1 MSEYK
6 HLGSSIVGSPLTY
19 TPTGR
24 FPIVGGTVY
33 ETYADLINYVT
44 SDSST
49 AIGGSILFVV
59 ADEDSTKNGAYEVL
73 YNNSTVR
80 DTNNQIPFFINGES
94 NLFVRQLHSE
104 ISDVPTEPVEDIHLT
119 GVELTTEDDN
129 KTYLV
134 FTLSYTDEPIKVD
147 VSELTSSAVVYEIES
162 GTEESDY
169 VHITIDTDEE
179 NLTKTLNVTT
189 KTVALEEATE
199 ENDGLTTAFDVKTY
213 VDSKATETLDSAK
226 TYADEEIET
235 AIETATSDLQTYADG
250 KATDALNSA
259 KTYTDETIETAI
271 TEAKTEINSTIETA
285 VEGAVTTANTYTDTE
300 IANALAN
307 LPEISHDCKL
317 TEDFTTNIKVGFLE
331 SGTNLTTE
339 DTITS
344 ILKRILMQTIGITA
358 VNPTATLSFAS
369 GSGNKEVGTA
379 LGTVTFTLG
388 YKDGYYESADKN
400 YYTDATFNTVNE
412 TTNGKVAAGCTEN
425 TVTLYCNDTVV
436 EGSNTS
442 YTNNTIQ
449 TTRNTFTFYT
459 TSEYSAATVTG
470 AKNNIGELVTDK
482 TIAAGSDNSST
493 LTINFYYAH
502 KVMTLNGVVWNFS
515 TNTLVDADGEYVPST
530 SLKDSMSGN
539 LLIST
544 TQNENTIYS
553 IPGNSSLAI
562 IVPKGVTFSIYS
574 DSDTKKAN
582 NLFSNFK
589 KYETTNSNTIEYDI
603 YIYPN
608 NSTAETKCVGL
619 KYSAIQ

>member
-73 YNNSTVR
+73 YKNSTVR
-80 DTNNQIPFFINGES
+80 DTNNQIVYFIEGES
-94 NLFVRQLHSE
+94 NLEVKKLRTEFNG
-104 ISDVPTEPVEDIHLT
+104 DPTEPVEDIHLT
-119 GVELTTEDDN
+119 DVELTTEEDG

-147 VSELTSSAVVYEIES
+147 VSELTNSAVVYKIES
-162 GTEESDY
+162 GTEETDY
-169 VHITIDTDEE
+169 VHITIDTNEE

-199 ENDGLTTAFDVKTY
+199 ENDGLTTAVDVKTY
-213 VDSKATETLDSAK
+213 VDAKATETL
-226 TYADEEIET
+226 
-235 AIETATSDLQTYADG
+235 
-250 KATDALNSA
+250 NS
-259 KTYTDETIETAI
+259 
-271 TEAKTEINSTIETA
+271 
-285 VEGAVTTANTYTDTE
+285 ANTYTDE
-300 IANALAN
+300 QIAEALAN
-307 LPEISHDCKL
+307 LPEVSHDCKL
-317 TEDFTTNIKVGFLE
+317 TEAFTTNIKVGFLE
-331 SGTNLTTE
+331 SGTNLTTD

-344 ILKRILMQTIGITA
+344 ILKRILMKTIGIKA
-358 VNPTATLSFAS
+358 VNPTATLTFAS

-388 YKDGYYESADKN
+388 YNDGYYESADKN

-412 TTNGKVAAGCTEN
+412 TTNGKVAAGCAEN
-425 TVTLYCNDTVV
+425 TVTLYCNDVAV
-436 EGSNTS
+436 EGSNNS
-442 YTNNTIQ
+442 YTNDTIQ
-449 TTRNTFTFYT
+449 TTPSEFTFYT
-459 TSEYSAATVTG
+459 KSEYNAATVNG

-493 LTINFYYAH
+493 LTINFYYGH
-502 KVMTLNGVVWNFS
+502 NVMTLNGVVWNFS
-515 TNTLVDADGEYVPST
+515 TNTLVDAEGEYVPST
-530 SLKDSMSGN
+530 SLQDSMIGN
-539 LLIST
+539 LLTST

-553 IPGNSSLAI
+553 IPGSSSLAI

-608 NSTAETKCVGL
+608 NSTAETKFVGL

>member
-59 ADEDSTKNGAYEVL
+59 ADEDPTKNGAYEVL
-73 YNNSTVR
+73 YKNSTVR
-80 DTNNQIPFFINGES
+80 DTDNQIVYFIEGES
-94 NLFVRQLHSE
+94 NLEVKKLRTEFNG
-104 ISDVPTEPVEDIHLT
+104 DPTEPVEDIHLT
-119 GVELTTEDDN
+119 NVELTTEEDG

-134 FTLSYTDEPIKVD
+134 FTLSYTEEPIKVD
-147 VSELTSSAVVYEIES
+147 VSELTNSVVVYEIES
-162 GTEESDY
+162 GTDETNY
-169 VHITIDTDEE
+169 VHITIDTNEE

-199 ENDGLTTAFDVKTY
+199 ENDGLTTAVDVKTY
-213 VDSKATETLDSAK
+213 VDAKATETL
-226 TYADEEIET
+226 
-235 AIETATSDLQTYADG
+235 
-250 KATDALNSA
+250 NS
-259 KTYTDETIETAI
+259 
-271 TEAKTEINSTIETA
+271 
-285 VEGAVTTANTYTDTE
+285 ANTYTDE
-300 IANALAN
+300 QIAEALAN
-307 LPEISHDCKL
+307 LPEVSHDCKL
-317 TEDFTTNIKVGFLE
+317 TEAFTTNIKVGFLE
-331 SGTNLTTE
+331 SGTNLTTD

-344 ILKRILMQTIGITA
+344 ILKRILMKTIGIKA
-358 VNPTATLSFAS
+358 VNPTATLTFAS

-388 YKDGYYESADKN
+388 YNDGYYESADKN

-412 TTNGKVAAGCTEN
+412 TTNGKVAAGCAEN
-425 TVTLYCNDTVV
+425 TVTLYCNDVAV
-436 EGSNTS
+436 EGSNNS
-442 YTNNTIQ
+442 YTNDTIQ
-449 TTRNTFTFYT
+449 TTPSEFTFYT
-459 TSEYSAATVTG
+459 KSEYNAATVNG

-493 LTINFYYAH
+493 LTINFYYGH
-502 KVMTLNGVVWNFS
+502 NVMTLNGVVWNFS
-515 TNTLVDADGEYVPST
+515 TNTLVDAEGEYVPST
-530 SLKDSMSGN
+530 SLQDSMIGN
-539 LLIST
+539 LLTST

-553 IPGNSSLAI
+553 IPGSSSLAI

-608 NSTAETKCVGL
+608 NSTAETKFVGL

>member
-44 SDSST
+44 NDSST

-59 ADEDSTKNGAYEVL
+59 ADEDPKNNGAYEVL
-73 YNNSTVR
+73 YKNSTVR
-80 DTNNQIPFFINGES
+80 DANNQIEFFVDGES
-94 NLFVRQLHSE
+94 NLEVKKLRSE
-104 ISDVPTEPVEDIHLT
+104 INDVPTEPVEDIHLT
-119 GVELTTEDDN
+119 NVELTTEEDG

-134 FTLSYTDEPIKVD
+134 FTLSYTEEPIKVD
-147 VSELTSSAVVYEIES
+147 ISELTNSAVVYEIVS
-162 GTEESDY
+162 GTEETDY

-189 KTVALEEATE
+189 KIVTLEEANE
-199 ENDGLTTAFDVKTY
+199 DNDGFVTAVDVKNY
-213 VDSKATETLDSAK
+213 VD
-226 TYADEEIET
+226 DE
-235 AIETATSDLQTYADG
+235 
-250 KATDALNSA
+250 
-259 KTYTDETIETAI
+259 I
-271 TEAKTEINSTIETA
+271 T
-285 VEGAVTTANTYTDTE
+285 
-300 IANALAN
+300 NALAT
-307 LPEISHDCKL
+307 LPEVSHDCKL
-317 TEDFTTNIKVGFLE
+317 TEAFTTNIKVGFLDA
-331 SGTNLTTE
+331 GTDLTTE

-344 ILKRILMQTIGITA
+344 ILKRILMKTIGITA
-358 VNPTATLSFAS
+358 VNPSASLTFAS
-369 GSGNKEVGTA
+369 GSGNKEIGTA

-388 YKDGYYESADKN
+388 YTDGYYESADKT

-412 TTNGKVAAGCTEN
+412 TTNGKVEAGCAEN

-442 YTNNTIQ
+442 YTNDTIQ
-449 TTRNTFTFYT
+449 TARKTFTFYT
-459 TSEYSAATVTG
+459 TSEYNAATVTG

-493 LTINFYYAH
+493 LTINFYYANR
-502 KVMTLNGVVWNFS
+502 VMTLNGVVWS
-515 TNTLVDADGEYVPST
+515 ASSNTLVDGNGEYIPAT
-530 SLKDSMSGN
+530 SLKDSMSVANGGS
-539 LLIST
+539 LLTST
-544 TQNENTIYS
+544 TQNENIIYS
-553 IPGNSSLAI
+553 IPGTSSLAI
-562 IVPKGVTFSIYS
+562 IVPKGVTFNIYS
-574 DSDTKKAN
+574 DADTQKAN

-603 YIYPN
+603 YIYTN
-608 NSTAETKCVGL
+608 NSTAETKFVGL

>member
-33 ETYADLINYVT
+33 ETYDDLINYVT

-59 ADEDSTKNGAYEVL
+59 ADEDPTKNGAYEVL
-73 YNNSTVR
+73 YKDSTVR
-80 DTNNQIPFFINGES
+80 DANNQIVFFDNGQS
-94 NLFVRQLHSE
+94 NLEVKKLRTEFND
-104 ISDVPTEPVEDIHLT
+104 IPTEPVEDIHLT
-119 GVELTTEDDN
+119 DVELTTEEDG

-147 VSELTSSAVVYEIES
+147 VSELTNSAIVYEIES
-162 GTEESDY
+162 GTEETDY
-169 VHITIDTDEE
+169 VHITIDTNEE

-189 KTVALEEATE
+189 KTVGLEDATT
-199 ENDGLTTAFDVKTY
+199 ENDGLTTAVDVKTY
-213 VDSKATETLDSAK
+213 VDGKATET
-226 TYADEEIET
+226 
-235 AIETATSDLQTYADG
+235 
-250 KATDALNSA
+250 LNSA
-259 KTYTDETIETAI
+259 KTYTDEQIE
-271 TEAKTEINSTIETA
+271 
-285 VEGAVTTANTYTDTE
+285 
-300 IANALAN
+300 NALAN
-307 LPEISHDCKL
+307 LPEVSHDCKL
-317 TEDFTTNIKVGFLE
+317 TEAFTTNIKVGFLE
-331 SGTNLTTE
+331 SGTSLTTD

-344 ILKRILMQTIGITA
+344 ILKRILMKTIGIKA
-358 VNPTATLSFAS
+358 VNPTATLTFAS

-388 YKDGYYESADKN
+388 YNDGYYESADKN

-412 TTNGKVAAGCTEN
+412 TTNGKVAAGCAEN
-425 TVTLYCNDTVV
+425 TVTLYCNDVAV
-436 EGSNTS
+436 EGSNNS
-442 YTNNTIQ
+442 YTNDTIQ
-449 TTRNTFTFYT
+449 TTPSEFTFYT
-459 TSEYSAATVTG
+459 KSEYNAATVTG
-470 AKNNIGELVTDK
+470 AKNNIGELVTDQ

-493 LTINFYYAH
+493 LTINFYYGH
-502 KVMTLNGVVWNFS
+502 NVMTLNGVVWNFS
-515 TNTLVDADGEYVPST
+515 SNTLVDAEGEYVPST
-530 SLKDSMSGN
+530 SLKDSMSGK

-553 IPGNSSLAI
+553 IPGSSSLAI

-608 NSTAETKCVGL
+608 NSTAETKFVGL

>member
-59 ADEDSTKNGAYEVL
+59 ADEDPTKNGAYEVL
-73 YNNSTVR
+73 YKDSTVR
-80 DTNNQIPFFINGES
+80 DTDNQIVYFIEGES
-94 NLFVRQLHSE
+94 NLEVKKLRTEFNG
-104 ISDVPTEPVEDIHLT
+104 DPTEPVEDIHLT
-119 GVELTTEDDN
+119 NVELTTEEDG

-134 FTLSYTDEPIKVD
+134 FTLSYTEEPIKVD
-147 VSELTSSAVVYEIES
+147 VSELTNSVVVYEIES
-162 GTEESDY
+162 GTDETNY
-169 VHITIDTDEE
+169 VHITIDTNEE

-199 ENDGLTTAFDVKTY
+199 ENDGLTTAVDVKTY
-213 VDSKATETLDSAK
+213 VDAKATETL
-226 TYADEEIET
+226 
-235 AIETATSDLQTYADG
+235 
-250 KATDALNSA
+250 NS
-259 KTYTDETIETAI
+259 
-271 TEAKTEINSTIETA
+271 
-285 VEGAVTTANTYTDTE
+285 ANTYTDE
-300 IANALAN
+300 QIAEALAN
-307 LPEISHDCKL
+307 LPEVSHDCKL
-317 TEDFTTNIKVGFLE
+317 TEAFTTNIKVGFLE
-331 SGTNLTTE
+331 SGTNLTTD

-344 ILKRILMQTIGITA
+344 ILKRILMKIIGIKA
-358 VNPTATLSFAS
+358 VNPTATLTFAS

-388 YKDGYYESADKN
+388 YNDGYYESADKN

-412 TTNGKVAAGCTEN
+412 TTNGKVAAGCAEN
-425 TVTLYCNDTVV
+425 TVTLYCNDVAV
-436 EGSNTS
+436 EGSNNS
-442 YTNNTIQ
+442 YTNDTIQ
-449 TTRNTFTFYT
+449 TTPSEFTFYT
-459 TSEYSAATVTG
+459 KSEYNAATVNG

-493 LTINFYYAH
+493 LTINFYYGH
-502 KVMTLNGVVWNFS
+502 NVMTLNGVVWNFS
-515 TNTLVDADGEYVPST
+515 TNTLVDAEGEYVPST
-530 SLKDSMSGN
+530 SLQDSMIGN
-539 LLIST
+539 LLTST

-553 IPGNSSLAI
+553 IPGSSSLAI

-608 NSTAETKCVGL
+608 NSTAETKFVGL

>member
-59 ADEDSTKNGAYEVL
+59 ADEDPTKNGAYEVL
-73 YNNSTVR
+73 YKDSTVR
-80 DTNNQIPFFINGES
+80 DTDGQIVYFIEGES
-94 NLFVRQLHSE
+94 NLEVKKLRTEFNG
-104 ISDVPTEPVEDIHLT
+104 DPTEPVEDIHLT
-119 GVELTTEDDN
+119 NVELTTEEDG

-134 FTLSYTDEPIKVD
+134 FTLSYTKEPIKVD
-147 VSELTSSAVVYEIES
+147 VSELTNSAVVYGIES
-162 GTEESDY
+162 GTDETDY
-169 VHITIDTDEE
+169 VHITIDTNEE

-189 KTVALEEATE
+189 TTVALEDAAE
-199 ENDGLTTAFDVKTY
+199 ENDGLTTAVDVKTY
-213 VDSKATETLDSAK
+213 VDAKATETL
-226 TYADEEIET
+226 
-235 AIETATSDLQTYADG
+235 
-250 KATDALNSA
+250 NS
-259 KTYTDETIETAI
+259 
-271 TEAKTEINSTIETA
+271 
-285 VEGAVTTANTYTDTE
+285 ANTYTDE
-300 IANALAN
+300 QIAEALAN
-307 LPEISHDCKL
+307 LPEVSHDCKL
-317 TEDFTTNIKVGFLE
+317 TEAFTTNIKVGFLE
-331 SGTNLTTE
+331 SGTNLTTD

-344 ILKRILMQTIGITA
+344 ILKRILMKTIGIKA
-358 VNPTATLSFAS
+358 VNPTATLTFAS

-388 YKDGYYESADKN
+388 YNDGYYESADKN

-425 TVTLYCNDTVV
+425 TVTLYCNDVAV
-436 EGSNTS
+436 EGSNNS
-442 YTNNTIQ
+442 YTNDTIQ
-449 TTRNTFTFYT
+449 TTPIKFTFYT
-459 TSEYSAATVTG
+459 KSEYNAATVNG

-493 LTINFYYAH
+493 LTINFYYGH
-502 KVMTLNGVVWNFS
+502 NVMTLNGVVWNFS
-515 TNTLVDADGEYVPST
+515 TNTLVDAEGEYVPST
-530 SLKDSMSGN
+530 SLQDSMIGN
-539 LLIST
+539 LLTST

-553 IPGNSSLAI
+553 IPGSSSLAI

-608 NSTAETKCVGL
+608 NSTAETKFVGL

>member
-73 YNNSTVR
+73 YKNSTVR
-80 DTNNQIPFFINGES
+80 DTNNQIVYFIEGES
-94 NLFVRQLHSE
+94 NLEVKKLRTEFNG
-104 ISDVPTEPVEDIHLT
+104 DPTEPVEDIHLT
-119 GVELTTEDDN
+119 DVELTTEEDG

-147 VSELTSSAVVYEIES
+147 VSELTNSAVVYKIES

-169 VHITIDTDEE
+169 VHITIDTNEE

-199 ENDGLTTAFDVKTY
+199 ENDGLTTAVDVKTY
-213 VDSKATETLDSAK
+213 VDAKATETL
-226 TYADEEIET
+226 
-235 AIETATSDLQTYADG
+235 
-250 KATDALNSA
+250 NS
-259 KTYTDETIETAI
+259 
-271 TEAKTEINSTIETA
+271 
-285 VEGAVTTANTYTDTE
+285 ANTYTDE
-300 IANALAN
+300 QIAEALAN
-307 LPEISHDCKL
+307 LPEVSHDCKL
-317 TEDFTTNIKVGFLE
+317 TEAFTTNIKVGFLE

-344 ILKRILMQTIGITA
+344 ILKRILMKTIGIKA
-358 VNPTATLSFAS
+358 VNPTATLTFAS

-388 YKDGYYESADKN
+388 YNDGYYESADKN

-425 TVTLYCNDTVV
+425 TVTLYCNDVAV
-436 EGSNTS
+436 EGSNNS
-442 YTNNTIQ
+442 YTNDTIQ
-449 TTRNTFTFYT
+449 TTPIKFTFYT
-459 TSEYSAATVTG
+459 KSEYNAATVNG

-493 LTINFYYAH
+493 LTINFYYGH
-502 KVMTLNGVVWNFS
+502 NVMTLNGVVWNFS
-515 TNTLVDADGEYVPST
+515 TNTLVDAEGEYVPST
-530 SLKDSMSGN
+530 SLQNSMIGN
-539 LLIST
+539 LLTST
-544 TQNENTIYS
+544 TQNENIIYS
-553 IPGNSSLAI
+553 IPGSSSLAI

-608 NSTAETKCVGL
+608 NSTAETKFVGL

>member
-59 ADEDSTKNGAYEVL
+59 ADEDPTKNGAYEVL
-73 YNNSTVR
+73 YKDSTVR
-80 DTNNQIPFFINGES
+80 DTDGQIVYFIEGES
-94 NLFVRQLHSE
+94 NLEVKKLRTEFNG
-104 ISDVPTEPVEDIHLT
+104 DPTEPVEDIHLT
-119 GVELTTEDDN
+119 NVELTTEEDG

-134 FTLSYTDEPIKVD
+134 FTLSYTEEPIKVD
-147 VSELTSSAVVYEIES
+147 VSELTNSAVVYEIES
-162 GTEESDY
+162 GTDETDY
-169 VHITIDTDEE
+169 VHITIDTNEE

-189 KTVALEEATE
+189 TTVALEDATE
-199 ENDGLTTAFDVKTY
+199 ENDGLTTAVDVKTY
-213 VDSKATETLDSAK
+213 VDAKATETL
-226 TYADEEIET
+226 
-235 AIETATSDLQTYADG
+235 
-250 KATDALNSA
+250 NS
-259 KTYTDETIETAI
+259 
-271 TEAKTEINSTIETA
+271 
-285 VEGAVTTANTYTDTE
+285 ANTYTDE
-300 IANALAN
+300 QIAEALAN
-307 LPEISHDCKL
+307 LPEVSHDCKL
-317 TEDFTTNIKVGFLE
+317 TEAFTTNIKVGFLE

-344 ILKRILMQTIGITA
+344 ILKRILMKTIGIKA
-358 VNPTATLSFAS
+358 VNPTATLTFAS

-388 YKDGYYESADKN
+388 YNDGYYESADKN

-425 TVTLYCNDTVV
+425 TVTLYCNDVAV
-436 EGSNTS
+436 EGSNNS
-442 YTNNTIQ
+442 YTNDTIQ
-449 TTRNTFTFYT
+449 TTPIKFTFYT
-459 TSEYSAATVTG
+459 KSEYNAATVNG

-493 LTINFYYAH
+493 LTINFYYGH
-502 KVMTLNGVVWNFS
+502 NVMTLNGVVWNFS
-515 TNTLVDADGEYVPST
+515 TNTLVDAEGEYVPST
-530 SLKDSMSGN
+530 SLQNSMIGN
-539 LLIST
+539 LLTST

-553 IPGNSSLAI
+553 IPGSSSLAI

-608 NSTAETKCVGL
+608 NSTAETKFVGL